1 MRTPGTD
8 SAPNASKGLD
18 GRPAFPADLPIAHI
32 SNISHQKIL
41 EGDIDEIAKVVK
53 CARDIGFF
61 RVDLRESDI
70 GQRFLAAA
78 NNMFALAE
86 ETFDLPAET
95 KLADSFLKHGDTLLG
110 YVIISKNLLPC

>member
-1 MRTPGTD
+1 MSSLRTD
-8 SAPNASKGLD
+8 SAPNAVEGLG

-32 SNISHQKIL
+32 SSISHQKIL
-41 EGDIDEIAKVVK
+41 DGDVDEISKVIK

-61 RVDLRESDI
+61 RVDLRESEI
-70 GQRFLAAA
+70 GQKFLAAA

-110 YVIISKNLLPC
+110 